1 MDTQPAAQSAAP
13 VETYTVPVLACAC
26 TSVRRT
32 GRALAQVYDTM
43 MAPSGLRNTQFALL
57 SRIDQETPVG
67 MGDLAELLALDR
79 TTLTRALAPL
89 ERQGWLVSEA
99 GADRRTRQVRLTADG
114 AATRD
119 AARPLWQQAQ
129 AHIAI
134 KFGEERL
141 AALRQELA
149 ALAAVAR

>member
-1 MDTQPAAQSAAP
+1 MDDRSAAQI
-13 VETYTVPVLACAC
+13 ETPIETCAC

-32 GRALAQVYDTM
+32 GRALAQVYDTI

-57 SRIDQETPVG
+57 CHLEPETPVG
-67 MGDLAELLALDR
+67 MGDLAELLVLDR

-89 ERQGWLVSEA
+89 ERQGWLAIEA

-119 AARPLWQQAQ
+119 AARPLWRQAQ
-129 AHIAI
+129 AHVAM

>member
-1 MDTQPAAQSAAP
+1 MDNQSDIPTFPAS
-13 VETYTVPVLACAC
+13 TCAC

-32 GRALAQVYDTM
+32 GRALAQVYDAI

-57 SRIDQETPVG
+57 SNLDQERPIG
-67 MGDLAELLALDR
+67 MGDLAETLVLDR

-89 ERQGWLVSEA
+89 EREGWVIVEA
-99 GADRRTRQVRLTADG
+99 GVDRRTRQVRLTASG
-114 AATRD
+114 AATRA
-119 AARPLWQQAQ
+119 AARPLWQRAQ
-129 AHIAI
+129 AHVAM

>member
-1 MDTQPAAQSAAP
+1 MDTRPDTP
-13 VETYTVPVLACAC
+13 TVPVIACTC

-32 GRALAQVYDTM
+32 GRMLGQLYDTI

-57 SRIDQETPVG
+57 NRIDQETPVS
-67 MGDLAELLALDR
+67 MGDLAELLAMDR

-89 ERQGWLVSEA
+89 ERQGWVLVEA
-99 GADRRTRQVRLTADG
+99 GTDRRTRQVRLTASG
-114 AATRD
+114 EATRE
-119 AARPLWQQAQ
+119 AARPLWRQAQ
-129 AHIAI
+129 AHVAM

-149 ALAAVAR
+149 ALAAIAR